1 MLYRLYDKAGELLY
15 IGITSRQWPA
25 RAQQHASSKPWWPQ
39 VAAMTFEELPSPE
52 EALVAERRAIATEKP
67 RYNIGPGRPTTNP
80 LHQHKRQVAALEEA
94 SAAVR
99 YCNTVCVPGLIQ
111 LDEYALRVL
120 RFADPTGRQDHA
132 AAVAERMVRQRI
144 LYDRS
149 KQLTFLI
156 TEGALRWR
164 PGPVDLQLAPLD
176 RIVGLLSLPNVEVG
190 LLPHGIEAPTLY
202 STDFRIYD
210 LGEDEGSL
218 VTVETV
224 EGEITNGDPADVGI
238 YAKRYEL
245 LRSASVT
252 GDDARVLLARIAEDL
267 ASAR

>member
-1 MLYRLYDKAGELLY
+1 
-15 IGITSRQWPA
+15 
-25 RAQQHASSKPWWPQ
+25 
-39 VAAMTFEELPSPE
+39 MTFEELPSPE
-52 EALVAERRAIATEKP
+52 EALVAERSAIATEKP
-67 RYNIGPGRPTTNP
+67 RYNIGPGRPTTDP
-80 LHQHKRQVAALEEA
+80 PHQHERQVAALEEA

-99 YCNTVCVPGLIQ
+99 CFNAVCVPGPMQ

-120 RFADPTGRQDHA
+120 TFADPTGREDHA
-132 AAVAERMVRQRI
+132 AAVAERMARQRI

-149 KQLTFLI
+149 KQLTFVI

-164 PGPVDLQLAPLD
+164 PGPVDLQLAQLD
-176 RIVGLLSLPNVEVG
+176 RIVGLLSLPNVKLG
-190 LLPHGIEAPTLY
+190 LLPHDIEAPTLY

-224 EGEITNGDPADVGI
+224 EGEITNGDPADAQI

-245 LRSASVT
+245 LCSASVT
-252 GDDARVLLARIAEDL
+252 GDDARALLARIAEDL